1 MVNIKETISKN
12 LKDYINFFE
21 KYNIIGF
28 AIGLMVAGSVVEISN
43 AIIDSIVLPTIDPII
58 KRKKSY
64 IFKIGSFKIDLE
76 KFIRSSLKFIIL
88 TIIIFILFKI
98 GLKINIATSLAPI
111 GVAVPVSTPST
122 QINE

>member
-1 MVNIKETISKN
+1 MVDIKKTLTNNIKE
-12 LKDYINFFE
+12 YINFFE

-28 AIGLMVAGSVVEISN
+28 AIGLMIAGSVVEISN
-43 AIIDSIVLPTIDPII
+43 ATIDSIILPSIDPII

-64 IFKIGSFKIDLE
+64 IFKFGSFKIDLE

-98 GLKINIATSLAPI
+98 GLKINIATSL
-111 GVAVPVSTPST
+111 VPVPTS
-122 QINE
+122 